1 MAQMVRIRT
10 KQKVVHMPVSDKP
23 DAPEAVIH
31 RFAELI
37 GAGDLE
43 GALALYEE
51 DAVFLPEPGR
61 LERGREA
68 IQAALTPFAAL
79 RPTITGEIERTMV
92 AGDTALVIN
101 AWTLAGTDPAGE
113 PVRMAAKSADVLRR
127 REDGRWGI
135 LIDDPWGGA
144 AA

>member
-1 MAQMVRIRT
+1 MSVANRA
-10 KQKVVHMPVSDKP
+10 SG
-23 DAPEAVIH
+23 PEAVID

-37 GAGDLE
+37 GAGDVE

-68 IQAALTPFAAL
+68 IHAALKRFAAL
-79 RPTITGEIERTMV
+79 GPAITGEIERTVV

-101 AWTLAGTDPAGE
+101 AWTLAGTAPTGE
-113 PVRMAAKSADVLRR
+113 PVRMAAKSADVLHRR
-127 REDGRWGI
+127 QDGSWGI
-135 LIDDPWGGA
+135 LIDDPWGSGA
-144 AA
+144 A

>member
-1 MAQMVRIRT
+1 MS
-10 KQKVVHMPVSDKP
+10 VSDQAS
-23 DAPEAVIH
+23 APEAVID

-37 GAGDLE
+37 GEGDVE

-61 LERGREA
+61 VERGREA
-68 IQAALTPFAAL
+68 IQAALASFAAL
-79 RPTITGEIERTMV
+79 SPTITGQIERTVV
-92 AGDTALVIN
+92 AGETALVIN

-127 REDGRWGI
+127 RADGSWGI
-135 LIDDPWGGA
+135 LIDDPWGGGA
-144 AA
+144 A

>member
-1 MAQMVRIRT
+1 MS
-10 KQKVVHMPVSDKP
+10 VSDQP
-23 DAPEAVIH
+23 SAPEAVID
-31 RFAELI
+31 RFAALI
-37 GAGDLE
+37 GAGDVE

-68 IQAALTPFAAL
+68 IHAALASFAAL
-79 RPTITGEIERTMV
+79 SPTITGEIERTVV
-92 AGDTALVIN
+92 AGETALVIN

-127 REDGRWGI
+127 RADGSWGI
-135 LIDDPWGGA
+135 LIDDPWGGGA
-144 AA
+144 A

>member
-1 MAQMVRIRT
+1 MS
-10 KQKVVHMPVSDKP
+10 VSDQP
-23 DAPEAVIH
+23 SAPEAVID

-37 GAGDLE
+37 GQGDVE

-61 LERGREA
+61 VERGREA
-68 IQAALTPFAAL
+68 IQAALASFAAL
-79 RPTITGEIERTMV
+79 SPTITGQIERTVV
-92 AGDTALVIN
+92 AGETALVIN

-127 REDGRWGI
+127 RADGSWGI
-135 LIDDPWGGA
+135 LIDDPWGGGA
-144 AA
+144 A